1 MNIAICDDQQAFL
14 DFEKQTVE
22 HYFAEWTEA
31 VRICTFSNGT
41 SLLHALEHKQF
52 DIVFLDINLPDFDGF
67 EIAEKFTRNDNTL
80 LIFVSS
86 YDDLAIQSF
95 DYHPFSFISKM
106 EYNEQIGKVLNSC
119 TERLRRNI
127 ETITITCNRELV
139 KLSIKDIAYI
149 ESCRN
154 AVLFHMQN
162 SKETFRTTAT
172 MSKFEQELS
181 VHGFVRIHSAFIVN
195 LAAVRKV
202 SKEVALDDGTTLF
215 MSKKYAS
222 TVKIKYLD
230 YMRRLP

>member
-14 DFEKQTVE
+14 DCEKQTVE
-22 HYFAEWTEA
+22 RYFAEWTEP
-31 VRICTFSNGT
+31 VRISTFSNGT
-41 SLLHALEHKQF
+41 SFLHALEHNQF
-52 DIVFLDINLPDFDGF
+52 DIIFLDIDLPDLNGF
-67 EIAEKFTRNDNTL
+67 EIAEKFPCSNNTL
-80 LIFVSS
+80 LVFVSS
-86 YDDLAIQSF
+86 YEDLAIQSF

-119 TERLRRNI
+119 TERLRRSI

-139 KLSIKDIAYI
+139 KLNIQDIAYI

-162 SKETFRTTAT
+162 SQETFKTTAT

-195 LAAVRKV
+195 LAAVRKIA
-202 SKEVALDDGTTLF
+202 KEVTLDDGTALF

-222 TVKIKYLD
+222 TVKIQYLD